1 MDVISMAI
9 SDIKPYPNNP
19 RKNDDAVTATANSI
33 KEFGWQQPIIVDK
46 DNIIIAGHTR
56 YKAAKQLNMDKVPVV
71 VAKNLS
77 KEQVKAYR
85 LADNKTGEIADWDSE
100 FLEDE
105 LANIIDFDMEDFGFE
120 QIKNDVN
127 IDDIFFDDEEQQ
139 KKDNAFYLK
148 WENKKVVV
156 SQDTLLF
163 LNNKLNE
170 YKNAETNKEIDFVQW
185 LLKSEGAMASEINV
199 SRF

>member
-1 MDVISMAI
+1 MAI

-139 KKDNAFYLK
+139 KKDNALYLK

-185 LLKSEGAMASEINV
+185 LLKNEGAMASEINA

>member
-139 KKDNAFYLK
+139 KKDNALYLK

-185 LLKSEGAMASEINV
+185 LLKNEGAMASEINAG
-199 SRF
+199 

>member
-56 YKAAKQLNMDKVPVV
+56 YKAAKQLNMDTVPVV

-85 LADNKTGEIADWDSE
+85 LADNKTGEIAVWDYE
-100 FLEDE
+100 FLDDE
-105 LANIIDFDMEDFGFE
+105 LANIIDFDMQDFGFE

-139 KKDNAFYLK
+139 KKDDTFYLK

-156 SQDTLLF
+156 SQDTLIF

-185 LLKSEGAMASEINV
+185 LLKSEGAMASEINAG
-199 SRF
+199 

>member
-139 KKDNAFYLK
+139 KKDNALYLK

-185 LLKSEGAMASEINV
+185 LLKSEGAMASEINA

>member
-120 QIKNDVN
+120 QIKNNVN

-139 KKDNAFYLK
+139 KKDNALYLK

-185 LLKSEGAMASEINV
+185 LLKSEGAMASEINAG
-199 SRF
+199 

>member
-56 YKAAKQLNMDKVPVV
+56 YKAAKQLNMEKVPVV

-185 LLKSEGAMASEINV
+185 LLKSEGAMASEINAG
-199 SRF
+199 

>member
-85 LADNKTGEIADWDSE
+85 LADNKTGEIADWDYE
-100 FLEDE
+100 FLDDE

-139 KKDNAFYLK
+139 KKDNEFYLK

>member
-120 QIKNDVN
+120 QIKNNVN

-139 KKDNAFYLK
+139 KKDNALYLK

-185 LLKSEGAMASEINV
+185 LLKNEGAMASEINAG
-199 SRF
+199 

>member
-1 MDVISMAI
+1 MAI

-56 YKAAKQLNMDKVPVV
+56 YKAAKQLNMDQVPVV

-139 KKDNAFYLK
+139 KKDNALYLK

-156 SQDTLLF
+156 SQDTLIF

-185 LLKSEGAMASEINV
+185 LLKSEGAMASEINAG
-199 SRF
+199 

>member
-85 LADNKTGEIADWDSE
+85 LADNKTGEIAVWDYE
-100 FLEDE
+100 FLDDE

-139 KKDNAFYLK
+139 KKDNTLYLK

-170 YKNAETNKEIDFVQW
+170 YKNAETNKETDFVQW
-185 LLKSEGAMASEINV
+185 LLKSEGAMVSEINV

>member
-85 LADNKTGEIADWDSE
+85 LADNKTGEIAVWDYE
-100 FLEDE
+100 FLDDE

-139 KKDNAFYLK
+139 KKDNTLYLK

-185 LLKSEGAMASEINV
+185 LLKSEGAMVSEINV

>member
-139 KKDNAFYLK
+139 KKDNALYLK

-185 LLKSEGAMASEINV
+185 LLKNEGAMASEINA

>member
-85 LADNKTGEIADWDSE
+85 LADNKTGEIAVWDYE
-100 FLEDE
+100 FLDDE

-139 KKDNAFYLK
+139 KKDNALYLK

-163 LNNKLNE
+163 LDNKLNE

-185 LLKSEGAMASEINV
+185 LLKNEGAMASEINAG
-199 SRF
+199 

>member
-85 LADNKTGEIADWDSE
+85 LADNKTGEIAVWDYE
-100 FLEDE
+100 FLDDE

-127 IDDIFFDDEEQQ
+127 IDDIFFDDKEQQ
-139 KKDNAFYLK
+139 KKDNEFYLK

>member
-56 YKAAKQLNMDKVPVV
+56 YKAAKQLNMDQVPVV

-85 LADNKTGEIADWDSE
+85 LADNKTGEIAVWDYE
-100 FLEDE
+100 FLDDE

-139 KKDNAFYLK
+139 KKDNEFYLK

>member
-56 YKAAKQLNMDKVPVV
+56 YKAAKQLNMDTVPVV

-85 LADNKTGEIADWDSE
+85 LADNKTGEIAVWDYE
-100 FLEDE
+100 FLDDE
-105 LANIIDFDMEDFGFE
+105 LANIIDFDMQDFGFE

-139 KKDNAFYLK
+139 KKDDTFYLK

-185 LLKSEGAMASEINV
+185 LLKNEGAMASEINAG
-199 SRF
+199 

>member
-85 LADNKTGEIADWDSE
+85 LADNKTGEIAVWDYE
-100 FLEDE
+100 FLDDE

-185 LLKSEGAMASEINV
+185 LLKNEGAMASEINA

>member
-120 QIKNDVN
+120 QIKNNVN

-139 KKDNAFYLK
+139 KKDNALYLK

-156 SQDTLLF
+156 SQDTLIF

-185 LLKSEGAMASEINV
+185 LLKNEGAMASEINAG
-199 SRF
+199 

>member
-33 KEFGWQQPIIVDK
+33 KEFGWQQPIIIDK

-85 LADNKTGEIADWDSE
+85 LADNKTGEIAVWDYE
-100 FLEDE
+100 FLDDE

-139 KKDNAFYLK
+139 KKDNTLYLK

-185 LLKSEGAMASEINV
+185 LLKSEGAMVSEINV

>member
-139 KKDNAFYLK
+139 KKDNALYLK

-156 SQDTLLF
+156 SQDTLIF

-185 LLKSEGAMASEINV
+185 LLKNEGAMASEINAG
-199 SRF
+199 

>member
-139 KKDNAFYLK
+139 KKDNALYLK

-185 LLKSEGAMASEINV
+185 LLKSEGAMGSEINAG
-199 SRF
+199 

>member
-139 KKDNAFYLK
+139 KKDNALYLK

-156 SQDTLLF
+156 SQNTLLF

-185 LLKSEGAMASEINV
+185 LLKSEGAMASEINAG
-199 SRF
+199 

>member
-120 QIKNDVN
+120 QIKNNVN

-185 LLKSEGAMASEINV
+185 LLKSEGAMASEINAG
-199 SRF
+199 

>member
-139 KKDNAFYLK
+139 KKDNEFYLK

-185 LLKSEGAMASEINV
+185 LLKSEGAMVSEINV

>member
-1 MDVISMAI
+1 MAI

-85 LADNKTGEIADWDSE
+85 LADNKTGEIAVWDYE
-100 FLEDE
+100 FLDDE

-139 KKDNAFYLK
+139 KKDNALYLK

-156 SQDTLLF
+156 SQDTLIF

-185 LLKSEGAMASEINV
+185 LLKSEGAMASEINA

>member
-139 KKDNAFYLK
+139 KKDNALYLK

-156 SQDTLLF
+156 SQDTLIF

-185 LLKSEGAMASEINV
+185 LLKSEGAMASEINA

>member
-46 DNIIIAGHTR
+46 NNIIIAGHTR

-139 KKDNAFYLK
+139 KKDNALYLK

-185 LLKSEGAMASEINV
+185 LLKSEGAMASEINAG
-199 SRF
+199 

>member
-85 LADNKTGEIADWDSE
+85 LADNKTGEIAVWDYE
-100 FLEDE
+100 FLDDE

-139 KKDNAFYLK
+139 KKDNEFYLK

>member
-1 MDVISMAI
+1 MAI

-85 LADNKTGEIADWDSE
+85 LADNKTGEIAVWDYE
-100 FLEDE
+100 FLDDE

-139 KKDNAFYLK
+139 KKDNALYLK

-156 SQDTLLF
+156 SQDTLIF

-185 LLKSEGAMASEINV
+185 LLKSEGAMASEINAG
-199 SRF
+199 

>member
-139 KKDNAFYLK
+139 KKDNALYLK

-156 SQDTLLF
+156 SQDTLIF

-185 LLKSEGAMASEINV
+185 LLKNEGAMASEINA

>member
-139 KKDNAFYLK
+139 KKDNALYLK

>member
-139 KKDNAFYLK
+139 KKDNALYLK

-185 LLKSEGAMASEINV
+185 LLKSEGAMASEINAG
-199 SRF
+199 

>member
-139 KKDNAFYLK
+139 KKDNALYLK

-156 SQDTLLF
+156 SQDTLIF

-185 LLKSEGAMASEINV
+185 LLKSEGAMASEINAG
-199 SRF
+199 

>member
-1 MDVISMAI
+1 MAI

-139 KKDNAFYLK
+139 KKDNALYLK

-185 LLKSEGAMASEINV
+185 LLKSEGAMASEINAG
-199 SRF
+199 

>member
-46 DNIIIAGHTR
+46 ENIIIAGHTR

-85 LADNKTGEIADWDSE
+85 LADNKTGEIAVWDYE
-100 FLEDE
+100 FLDDE

-139 KKDNAFYLK
+139 KKDNEFYLK

>member
-56 YKAAKQLNMDKVPVV
+56 YKAAKQLNMDQVPVV

-85 LADNKTGEIADWDSE
+85 LADNKTGEIAVWDYE
-100 FLEDE
+100 FLDDE

-139 KKDNAFYLK
+139 KKDNEFYLK

-185 LLKSEGAMASEINV
+185 LLKSKGAMASEINA

>member
-127 IDDIFFDDEEQQ
+127 IDDIFFDDKEQQ
-139 KKDNAFYLK
+139 KKDNEFYLK

>member
-56 YKAAKQLNMDKVPVV
+56 YKAAKQLNMDTVPVV

-85 LADNKTGEIADWDSE
+85 LADNKTGEIAVWDYE
-100 FLEDE
+100 FLDDE

-139 KKDNAFYLK
+139 KKDNTLYLK

-170 YKNAETNKEIDFVQW
+170 YKNAETNKETDFVQW
-185 LLKSEGAMASEINV
+185 LLKSEGAMVSEINV

>member
-85 LADNKTGEIADWDSE
+85 LADNKTGEIAVWDYE
-100 FLEDE
+100 FLDDE

-139 KKDNAFYLK
+139 KKDNEFYLK

-185 LLKSEGAMASEINV
+185 LLKSEGAMVSEINV